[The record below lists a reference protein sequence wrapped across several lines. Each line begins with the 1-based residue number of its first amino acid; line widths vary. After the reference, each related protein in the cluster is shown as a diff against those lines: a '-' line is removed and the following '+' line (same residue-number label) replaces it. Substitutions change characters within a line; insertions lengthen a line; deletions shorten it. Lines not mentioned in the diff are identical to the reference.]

1 MGVAIVVTGRMDLT
15 TLLVTIAGLD
25 HQNAVDLLHA
35 SPSLATPHWHD
46 GTNSSWPASRPRLRR
61 RHRGIRIGV
70 KRQVTFGYR
79 AEPAPP
85 LLPQT
90 RFPPVPELI
99 LLQVTPI
106 STGLPTQIAGGSR
119 PGARGL
125 NRDESA

>member
-46 GTNSSWPASRPRLRR
+46 GTNSSWPASRARLRR
-61 RHRGIRIGV
+61 RHRGIHIGV

-85 LLPQT
+85 LFTADQ
-90 RFPPVPELI
+90 
-99 LLQVTPI
+99 I
-106 STGLPTQIAGGSR
+106 SRCP
-119 PGARGL
+119 
-125 NRDESA
+125 